1 MENFIFCA
9 MSHQNTI
16 NEKPKEDPI
25 SVKPKEN
32 PINDLELQDLQW
44 LLRHKKNLFGFL
56 KMVYDGMGDG
66 DKFWPRKASFTC

>member
-9 MSHQNTI
+9 TSHQNTI

-32 PINDLELQDLQW
+32 PINDLELQDPQ
-44 LLRHKKNLFGFL
+44 
-56 KMVYDGMGDG
+56 
-66 DKFWPRKASFTC
+66 